1 MVFHTLPTARS
12 FTLHHFFM
20 HPDRSS
26 MHFHALPPLF
36 HRSSIA
42 LPSFFHHRS
51 SRMGLRL
58 ILRGGGCN
66 RAPPLLFSRS
76 PLAHQHQHPTASLD
90 SILQSSSFVRLVIVV
105 PPSRSVSRLVSSRSS
120 SPFVI
125 TSLSSSFRSFVRS
138 SPPPWTA
145 APVVHQR
152 CVLCRPRSAGLP
164 RHPPASAALLAVCT
178 HASVRTPLTFC
189 RSSTLCVVP
198 SKPPP
203 RNPYTFLVRS
213 LRAVPSYSGSR
224 VFVQDPPNPPSVRH
238 VASAR
243 LSAAVAA
250 ALAAACVHRRVV
262 DPTCVPHYG
271 AGGDGAHRHA

>member
-105 PPSRSVSRLVSSRSS
+105 PPSRSVSRLVSSRLVRLPRLLLRLCRR
-120 SPFVI
+120 PFV
-125 TSLSSSFRSFVRS
+125 RSFVRRRRLGPQHQS
-138 SPPPWTA
+138 FINA
-145 APVVHQR
+145 VCCAVQGQQACQR
-152 CVLCRPRSAGLP
+152 CAPHCMHACECA
-164 RHPPASAALLAVCT
+164 HATHLLSFINAVC
-178 HASVRTPLTFC
+178 C
-189 RSSTLCVVP
+189 
-198 SKPPP
+198 
-203 RNPYTFLVRS
+203 
-213 LRAVPSYSGSR
+213 AVQATTS
-224 VFVQDPPNPPSVRH
+224 
-238 VASAR
+238 
-243 LSAAVAA
+243 
-250 ALAAACVHRRVV
+250 
-262 DPTCVPHYG
+262 
-271 AGGDGAHRHA
+271 